1 MISELLLIAL
11 IVGAF
16 AVWLHMSAVR
26 ERALAASRD
35 YCEQMGVQFLD
46 GSVVRTGIRITR
58 ARSGTVALAQRFQFE
73 FTVTGERRYRGEA
86 VFVGNRQVSM
96 RLEPHVLH

>member
-1 MISELLLIAL
+1 MLSEILLIAL

-16 AVWLHMSAVR
+16 ALWFHLSSVR
-26 ERALAASRD
+26 ERALVASKN

-46 GSVVRTGIRITR
+46 GSVIRTGIRLTR
-58 ARSGTVALAQRFQFE
+58 APSGTVALAQRFQFE

-86 VFVGNRQVSM
+86 IFVGNRQVSM
-96 RLEPHVLH
+96 RLEPHALH